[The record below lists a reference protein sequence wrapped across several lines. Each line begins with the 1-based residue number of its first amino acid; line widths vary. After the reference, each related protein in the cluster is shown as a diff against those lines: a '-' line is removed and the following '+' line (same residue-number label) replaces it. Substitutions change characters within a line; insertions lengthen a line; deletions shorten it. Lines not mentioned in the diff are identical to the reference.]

1 MLNGIKNIIFDLG
14 GVIINLEQEN
24 TYQSFR
30 SLLSDK
36 IESIYPQLIKANF
49 FEKFEIGAISVA
61 QFIAQ
66 FQQFNNNISEDSI
79 LKAWNSMLLD
89 IPAERLEL
97 ISRLKKTHQVFLLSN
112 TNDIH
117 YNYINEYVKNKF
129 QVKDFDEYFHKIY
142 LSHQL
147 KLRKPNPEIFKY
159 VMEDA
164 QLQANETLF
173 IDDSLEHINAAKNLG
188 IQTHHLNL
196 NQNQSL
202 TQLLHE
208 Y

>member
-1 MLNGIKNIIFDLG
+1 
-14 GVIINLEQEN
+14 
-24 TYQSFR
+24 
-30 SLLSDK
+30 
-36 IESIYPQLIKANF
+36 IESIYPQLVKANF
-49 FEKFEIGAISVA
+49 FEEFEIGAISTSE
-61 QFIAQ
+61 FIAQ
-66 FQQFNNNISEDSI
+66 FQQFDNQITDDSI

-89 IPAERLEL
+89 IPTERLEL

-117 YNYINEYVKNKF
+117 YNYINDYVKHKF

-159 VMEDA
+159 VLENA

-188 IQTHHLNL
+188 IKTHHLNL

-202 TQLLHE
+202 TQLFHE